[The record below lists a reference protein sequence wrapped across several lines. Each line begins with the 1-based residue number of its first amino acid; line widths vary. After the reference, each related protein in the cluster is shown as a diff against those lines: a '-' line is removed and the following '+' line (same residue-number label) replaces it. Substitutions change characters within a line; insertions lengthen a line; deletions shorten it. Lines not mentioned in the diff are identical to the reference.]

1 MALLTQQGFCPPIGQ
16 KVTDQWGHRQ
26 AKIKV
31 TFDLKSINLKS
42 TYEPKKA
49 NLSRKAI
56 FYFFTFGCPLK
67 MTFSTKQ
74 AS

>member
-1 MALLTQQGFCPPIGQ
+1 MALLTQQGYCPSIGQ

-26 AKIKV
+26 ALIKV

-42 TYEPKKA
+42 TYEPKRA

-56 FYFFTFGCPLK
+56 FLLFYFW
-67 MTFSTKQ
+67 FST
-74 AS
+74 